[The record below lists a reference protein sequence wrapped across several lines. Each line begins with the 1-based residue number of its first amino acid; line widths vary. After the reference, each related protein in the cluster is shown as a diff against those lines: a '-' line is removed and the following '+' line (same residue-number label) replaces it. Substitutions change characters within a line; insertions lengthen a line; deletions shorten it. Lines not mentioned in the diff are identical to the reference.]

1 MGGKRKN
8 IIVNLANIK
17 AQPTKKKSE
26 KSPVHNLQVH
36 DLVSFQRGKRS
47 KTKSIGTIIDKPKN
61 HHSAKYLNA
70 HFWVVV
76 NPTDGVGK
84 PQAGAGEELNLP
96 ASAFT
101 MGDILFHDQYKVVR
115 VARVVPDTQAIQA
128 VPLIENDSDKKD
140 FDGRIETGTA
150 NDWIKLEVNVTRLT
164 WKHGKSTDTVIL
176 KSTKVDTPNTCCSS
190 RKKKPQTMDV
200 EVVKQTTGAPR
211 A

>member
-84 PQAGAGEELNLP
+84 PQAGAGDELNLP

-101 MGDILFHDQYKVVR
+101 KVTPNGGKLAQTAPKHPFQVNDILFHNKEKEVVR
-115 VARVVPDTQAIQA
+115 VTHVSPETQ
-128 VPLIENDSDKKD
+128 N
-140 FDGRIETGTA
+140 
-150 NDWIKLEVNVTRLT
+150 IK
-164 WKHGKSTDTVIL
+164 VIL
-176 KSTKVDTPNTCCSS
+176 
-190 RKKKPQTMDV
+190 
-200 EVVKQTTGAPR
+200 
-211 A
+211 